1 MNRRALL
8 ISLIAAMAC
17 VMLLFL
23 YTRQF
28 EQEMSGGD
36 KIRMLVAVKPIER
49 GKLVS
54 DDMLGTRDVPIAYV
68 ENRGVKA
75 SERSKIIGISA
86 ANTVQTHDLLMWTD
100 LAVNTEERDLSS
112 LVQQGNRGVTVHAI
126 TGEETKG
133 NDLIR
138 PGDYVDVVATMPDV
152 GKTAGT
158 DGRSS
163 VVLLQRVLVLAVGMA
178 TQAQAAVGNAQAA
191 NSQPLDMVLTLS
203 LNLQEAQ
210 LLALATERGHLS
222 VAVRNPDD
230 TRVIEGIPD
239 MSSAALFD
247 VKARNDI
254 QRKRPGTT
262 PSAPI
267 RLPTQLENA
276 SR

>member
-8 ISLIAAMAC
+8 ISLIAAM
-17 VMLLFL
+17 VSVILMLL

-36 KIRMLVAVKPIER
+36 RIRMLVAVKPIER
-49 GKLVS
+49 GKLVT
-54 DDMLGTRDVPIAYV
+54 DDMLGVRDVPIAYV

-75 SERSKIIGISA
+75 SDRSKIIGIAA
-86 ANTVQTHDLLMWTD
+86 ANGIQAHDLLMWTD

-112 LVQQGNRGVTVHAI
+112 LVQPGSRAVTVHAS
-126 TGEETKG
+126 GDDAKG
-133 NDLIR
+133 NALIR
-138 PGDYVDVVATMPDV
+138 PGDYVDVVATMPEA
-152 GKTAGT
+152 GKGSGS

-163 VVLLQRVLVLAVGMA
+163 IVLLQRVLVLAVGMA
-178 TQAQAAVGNAQAA
+178 TEAQAVVGHGQG
-191 NSQPLDMVLTLS
+191 SSSMQRDMVLTLS

-230 TRVIEGIPD
+230 TRVIDGIPD
-239 MSSAALFD
+239 MSAAALFD

-262 PSAPI
+262 ASAPI
-267 RLPTQLENA
+267 RLEGAT
-276 SR
+276 R

>member
-8 ISLIAAMAC
+8 LSLIAAM
-17 VMLLFL
+17 VSVILMLL
-23 YTRQF
+23 YARQF

-36 KIRMLVAVKPIER
+36 RIRMLVAVKPIER
-49 GKLVS
+49 GKLVT
-54 DDMLGTRDVPIAYV
+54 DDMLGVRDVPIAYV

-75 SERSKIIGISA
+75 SDRAKIIGIAA
-86 ANTVQTHDLLMWTD
+86 ANGVQAHDLLMWTD

-112 LVQQGNRGVTVHAI
+112 LVQPGSRAVTVHAI
-126 TGEETKG
+126 NGDETKG
-133 NDLIR
+133 NALIR
-138 PGDYVDVVATMPDV
+138 PGDYVVVVATMPEV
-152 GKTAGT
+152 GKGPGS

-163 VVLLQRVLVLAVGMA
+163 IVLLQRVLVLAVGTA
-178 TQAQAAVGNAQAA
+178 TEAQAVTGNAQGA
-191 NSQPLDMVLTLS
+191 SSMQRDMVLTLS

-230 TRVIEGIPD
+230 TRVIDGIPD

-254 QRKRPGTT
+254 QRRRPGTT
-262 PSAPI
+262 ATAPI
-267 RLPTQLENA
+267 RLESA
-276 SR
+276 VR

>member
-8 ISLIAAMAC
+8 ISLLAAMVSV
-17 VMLLFL
+17 VMLLL

-36 KIRMLVAVKPIER
+36 RIKMLIAVKPIER

-54 DDMLGTRDVPIAYV
+54 DDMLSTRDVPIAYV
-68 ENRGVKA
+68 ENRGVRA
-75 SERSKIIGISA
+75 SDRSKIIGVAA
-86 ANTVQTHDLLMWTD
+86 ANNVQAHDLLMWTD

-112 LVQQGNRGVTVHAI
+112 LVQPGSRAVTVHAI
-126 TGEETKG
+126 SADETKG
-133 NDLIR
+133 NALIR

-152 GKTAGT
+152 GRTAT
-158 DGRSS
+158 QEARSS

-178 TQAQAAVGNAQAA
+178 TEAQAVGGGAQSGSYS
-191 NSQPLDMVLTLS
+191 SQRDMVLTLS

-230 TRVIEGIPD
+230 TRIIDGIPD

-254 QRKRPGTT
+254 QRKRPS
-262 PSAPI
+262 SATASMPT
-267 RLPTQLENA
+267 RLVDA
-276 SR
+276 VR